1 MSDVPQ
7 LDLYDVLVIGG
18 GPAGATAAHE
28 VAKSGRSVMLLDRAW
43 RTKPC
48 GGAVPPQL
56 LRDFAVPES
65 LTRRGNARLNDS
77 AS

>member
-7 LDLYDVLVIGG
+7 LDLYDVVVIGG

-28 VAKSGRSVMLLDRAW
+28 IAKAGRSVMLLDRAG

-48 GGAVPPQL
+48 GGADPPQL
-56 LRDFAVPES
+56 LRD
-65 LTRRGNARLNDS
+65 
-77 AS
+77 